1 MKITTNW
8 LKEHLDTKL
17 NENQIINKLTDVGLE
32 VEGVFSQS
40 GELDSFIVAKI
51 LKTEK
56 HPDADRLRVCDVD
69 IGLGD
74 PVKVVCGAPNAK
86 EGLITIYAPP
96 GAVVPKNHMKL
107 AVSKIRGVTS
117 YGMLCSESELNLSNE
132 SNGIAELPVD
142 KYSKKVGTNY
152 FPKSSLNV
160 IDISITP
167 NRADCLGVRGIARDL
182 AAAGSGKLKKLKK
195 EKLTQKNK
203 QKINVKII
211 QEKDQGCISFGS
223 CLITGVKNTESPGWL
238 KEKIISLGQ
247 KPISAIVDITN
258 YIMLDLNRPLHAY
271 DVDKIDKE
279 IIIRNSRKDE
289 KFKALDDKDYNLEN
303 DMCVITDASGVLG
316 LGGIIGG
323 TRSATELDT
332 KNILIESAYF
342 NPRSI
347 RKTSKILN
355 IDTDAKFRFER
366 GIDPLSVEQGL
377 QRAAELIKKI
387 CGGEISKFDIQKTKN
402 IKKNLVKFNTEL
414 FKKITGFDIDQKEM
428 IKILTNLGFEIKK
441 QKKLLL
447 LTVPSW
453 RPDIE
458 QEVDIV
464 EELVRIKGY
473 DQIKIIEPKKV
484 REKKTLN
491 QIQKLFHFLQ
501 RAIASKGYLE
511 AITWSFTD
519 SKINKLFIEN
529 NKEIIIVNPISSEL
543 DVLRSSIFSNLM
555 IYLNKN
561 LGRGFKDLS
570 IFEIGPTFSGSQPGE
585 QQTVV
590 GGLRSGKLA
599 RHSWAEQE
607 RLVDIFDVK
616 RDVVQSLV
624 EAGYNKD
631 KFYIDDQTPNYYHP
645 GKSGRIFLNK
655 GKEKVVAFFGDI
667 HPNILKKLDIKT
679 EALVGF
685 EIFLDNIK
693 QPKKSLKDQ
702 KTQYKY
708 SDFQKS
714 ERDFAFILDKNFK
727 VQELLEIIANVD
739 KDLIK
744 SVKVF
749 DVYEGEN
756 IPKDKK
762 SIALNVTIQSLEKT
776 LNEEDLNKI
785 NQLIILAV
793 ESKIDAKIRS

>member
-1 MKITTNW
+1 MKITINW

-17 NENQIINKLTDVGLE
+17 NENQIIDKLTDIGLE
-32 VEGVFSQS
+32 VEGVDSQS
-40 GELDSFIVAKI
+40 GELDNFIIAKI
-51 LKTEK
+51 LKVEK
-56 HPDADRLRVCDVD
+56 HPDADRLRVCDVG
-69 IGLGD
+69 IGSGD
-74 PVKVVCGAPNAK
+74 PIRVVCGAPNAK
-86 EGLITIYAPP
+86 EGLLTIYAPP
-96 GAVVPKNHMKL
+96 GAVVPKNQMKL
-107 AVSKIRGVTS
+107 EVSKIRGVTS

-132 SNGIAELPVD
+132 SDGITELSPQ
-142 KYSKKVGTNY
+142 KYEKKIGENY

-160 IDISITP
+160 IDISVTP

-182 AAAGSGKLKKLKK
+182 AAAGLGKLKNLKK
-195 EKLTQKNK
+195 EKLIQKK
-203 QKINVKII
+203 EQKVSIKLIK
-211 QEKDQGCISFGS
+211 EKNQGCIAFGS
-223 CLITGVKNTESPGWL
+223 CLIVGVKNTESPDWL
-238 KEKIISLGQ
+238 KKKIILLGQ

-271 DVDKIDKE
+271 DADKIDKG
-279 IIIRNSRKDE
+279 IIIRNSKKGE
-289 KFKALDDKDYNLEN
+289 TFKALDDRDYKLEN
-303 DMCVITDASGVLG
+303 GMCVIADASGVLG

-323 TRSATELDT
+323 TRSGTELDT
-332 KNILIESAYF
+332 KNVLIESAYF

-366 GIDPLSVEQGL
+366 GVDPLSIEQGL

-387 CGGEISKFDIQKTKN
+387 CGGEISKFDIQKTET
-402 IKKNLVKFNTEL
+402 IKYNLVKFNTVL
-414 FKKITGFDIDQKEM
+414 FEKVTGFNIEQKEM

-441 QKKLLL
+441 QQKLLL

-458 QEVDIV
+458 QEIDIV

-473 DQIKIIEPKKV
+473 DQIKMIEPEKV
-484 REKKTLN
+484 RKKKTLN
-491 QIQKLFHFLQ
+491 QIQKQFHFLQ

-519 SKINKLFIEN
+519 SKINQLFIEH
-529 NKEIIIVNPISSEL
+529 NKEIKIFNPISSDL
-543 DVLRSSIFSNLM
+543 DVLRSSIFPNLM

-570 IFEIGPTFSGSQPGE
+570 IFEIGPIFSGPQPGE
-585 QQTVV
+585 QQTVIS
-590 GGLRSGKLA
+590 GLRLGKLA

-616 RDVVQSLV
+616 RDVIQSLV
-624 EAGYNKD
+624 EAGNNKD
-631 KFYIDDQTPNYYHP
+631 QFYIDDQTPSYYHP

-655 GKEKVVAFFGDI
+655 DKEKAAAFFGDI

-702 KTQYKY
+702 RAQYKY

-714 ERDFAFILDKNFK
+714 ERDFAFILDKSFK
-727 VQELLEIIANVD
+727 VQELVKIIENVD

-756 IPKDKK
+756 IPEKKK

-785 NQLIILAV
+785 NQLIISTV